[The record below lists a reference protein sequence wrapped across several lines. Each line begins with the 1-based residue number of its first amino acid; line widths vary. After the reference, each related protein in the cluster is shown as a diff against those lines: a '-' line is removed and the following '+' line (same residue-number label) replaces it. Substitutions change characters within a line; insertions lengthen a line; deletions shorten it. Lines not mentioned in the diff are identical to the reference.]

1 MRRVETKAGFTL
13 IEAVCALAVIALLA
27 AIVLPAIPHATT
39 RTRLSGYA
47 VEIAALLK
55 GDRNAA
61 IRRNATIATTL
72 NAERRFVRSGAAEAA
87 VEIPEDVSFSAVVA
101 QRCGGRRTGSTID
114 FFPTGASCGGA
125 IAITRQGFGY
135 QIRVNWLTGAVDVV
149 AISTS

>member
-1 MRRVETKAGFTL
+1 MLNKDARAGFTL
-13 IEAVCALAVIALLA
+13 VEAVCGLAVVALIA
-27 AIVLPAIPHATT
+27 AIVLPAIPHGT
-39 RTRLSGYA
+39 RRSELSGYA

-61 IRRNATIATTL
+61 MRRKAVVTTRL
-72 NAERRFVRSGAAEAA
+72 DLERRVVLGGAADAR
-87 VEIPEDVSFSAVVA
+87 VEIPEDVSFSAVLA
-101 QRCGGRRTGSTID
+101 ERCGGRAVASTID

-149 AISTS
+149 AIGKS

>member
-1 MRRVETKAGFTL
+1 MRAADARAGFTL

-27 AIVLPAIPHATT
+27 AIVLPEIPHATST
-39 RTRLSGYA
+39 SRLAGYA

-61 IRRNATIATTL
+61 MRRNAMVATTL
-72 NAERRFVRSGAAEAA
+72 DADRRIVRSGARAGSI
-87 VEIPEDVSFSAVVA
+87 EIPHDVLFSALLA
-101 QRCGGRRTGSTID
+101 QRCGGRPVGSTID
-114 FFPTGASCGGA
+114 FFPSGASCGGT

-149 AISTS
+149 PIGKS

>member
-1 MRRVETKAGFTL
+1 MCAADRQAGFTL

-27 AIVLPAIPHATT
+27 AIILPAIPHATT
-39 RTRLSGYA
+39 RTQLTGYA

-61 IRRNATIATTL
+61 IRRNTIVTTTFD
-72 NAERRFVRSGAAEAA
+72 ADRRTVHSGAGAA
-87 VEIPEDVSFSAVVA
+87 VIQIPQDVLFSALLA
-101 QRCGGRRTGSTID
+101 ERCGGRRVGSTID

-125 IAITRQGFGY
+125 IAISREGYGY

-149 AISTS
+149 ANGKS